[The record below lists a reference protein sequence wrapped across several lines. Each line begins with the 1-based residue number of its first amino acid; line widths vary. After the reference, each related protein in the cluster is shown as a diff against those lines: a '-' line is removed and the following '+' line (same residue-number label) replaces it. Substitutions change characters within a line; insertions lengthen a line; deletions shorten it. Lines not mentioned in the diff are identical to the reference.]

1 MSLLNNKIDFLD
13 RQDAIIFGSTGNE
26 SLKESYIRLKDN
38 ILYYGIDGKKKVI
51 QIESSIGDEAK
62 TTTVANVAVAL
73 GLSGKKVCVID
84 LDFRKARLHR
94 IFRTE
99 NINGITD
106 YMVGRISKEELHK
119 KTSYENV
126 TLINRG
132 SEIQN
137 SSIVLTSDKLKN
149 FFQELRNE
157 FDFILIDCPPVL
169 LISDYIHISQL
180 ADGVLFVV
188 AYGKTKKKQV
198 AEAINQLRVNN
209 VDIIGAAF
217 TFYDPK
223 RSNSYY
229 EYSSYKYYGYKY
241 KDE

>member
-1 MSLLNNKIDFLD
+1 S
-13 RQDAIIFGSTGNE
+13 
-26 SLKESYIRLKDN
+26 
-38 ILYYGIDGKKKVI
+38 V
-51 QIESSIGDEAK
+51 GDEAK
-62 TTTVANVAVAL
+62 TTTLGNIAIAL

-84 LDFRKARLHR
+84 LDFRKTRLHR
-94 IFRTE
+94 LFHVE
-99 NINGITD
+99 NSKGITD
-106 YMVGRISKEELHK
+106 YMVGRISKEELYK

-137 SSIVLTSDKLKN
+137 TSIILTSDKMKN
-149 FFQELRNE
+149 FFQELRKE
-157 FDFILIDCPPVL
+157 FDFVLIDCPPVL

-180 ADGVLFVV
+180 SDGVLFLI

-198 AEAINQLRVNN
+198 AEAVNQLRLNN
-209 VDIIGAAF
+209 VDIMGAVF

-223 RSNSYY
+223 KSNSYY

>member
-1 MSLLNNKIDFLD
+1 M
-13 RQDAIIFGSTGNE
+13 
-26 SLKESYIRLKDN
+26 
-38 ILYYGIDGKKKVI
+38 
-51 QIESSIGDEAK
+51 
-62 TTTVANVAVAL
+62 
-73 GLSGKKVCVID
+73 
-84 LDFRKARLHR
+84 
-94 IFRTE
+94 
-99 NINGITD
+99 
-106 YMVGRISKEELHK
+106 
-119 KTSYENV
+119 
-126 TLINRG
+126 NRG

-137 SSIVLTSDKLKN
+137 SSIILTSDKIKN

-180 ADGVLFVV
+180 SDGVLFLI

-198 AEAINQLRVNN
+198 AEAINQLRLNN
-209 VDIIGAAF
+209 VNIIGAAF

-229 EYSSYKYYGYKY
+229 EYSSYKYYGYKD

>member
-1 MSLLNNKIDFLD
+1 MSLFNNKIEFLD
-13 RQDAIIFGSTGNE
+13 RHDAIIFGVEGNE

-51 QIESSIGDEAK
+51 QIESSVGDEAK
-62 TTTVANVAVAL
+62 TTTLGNIAIAL

-94 IFRTE
+94 LFHVE
-99 NINGITD
+99 NSKGITD
-106 YMVGRISKEELHK
+106 YMVGRISKEELYK

-137 SSIVLTSDKLKN
+137 TSIILTSDKMKN
-149 FFQELRNE
+149 FFQELRKE
-157 FDFILIDCPPVL
+157 FDFVLIDCPPVL

-180 ADGVLFVV
+180 SDGVLFLI

-198 AEAINQLRVNN
+198 AEAVNQLRLNN
-209 VDIIGAAF
+209 VDIMGAVF

-223 RSNSYY
+223 KSNSYY

>member
-1 MSLLNNKIDFLD
+1 MSLFNNKIEFLD
-13 RQDAIIFGSTGNE
+13 RHDAIIFGVEGNE
-26 SLKESYIRLKDN
+26 SLKESYVRLKDN

-51 QIESSIGDEAK
+51 QIESSVGDEAK
-62 TTTVANVAVAL
+62 TTTLGNIAIGL

-94 IFRTE
+94 LFHVE
-99 NINGITD
+99 NSKGITD
-106 YMVGRISKEELHK
+106 YMVGRISKEELYK

-137 SSIVLTSDKLKN
+137 TSIILTSDKMKN
-149 FFQELRNE
+149 FFQELRKE
-157 FDFILIDCPPVL
+157 FDFVLIDCPPVL

-180 ADGVLFVV
+180 SDGVLFLI

-198 AEAINQLRVNN
+198 AEAVNQLRLNN
-209 VDIIGAAF
+209 VDIMGAVF

-223 RSNSYY
+223 KSNSYY

>member
-1 MSLLNNKIDFLD
+1 MSLFNNKIEFLD
-13 RQDAIIFGSTGNE
+13 RHDAIIFGVEGNE
-26 SLKESYIRLKDN
+26 SLKESYVRLKDN

-51 QIESSIGDEAK
+51 QIESSVGDEAK
-62 TTTVANVAVAL
+62 TTTLGNIAIAL

-94 IFRTE
+94 LFHVE
-99 NINGITD
+99 NSKGITD
-106 YMVGRISKEELHK
+106 YMVGRISKEELYK

-137 SSIVLTSDKLKN
+137 TSIILTSDKMKN
-149 FFQELRNE
+149 FFQELRKE

-180 ADGVLFVV
+180 SDGVLFLI

-198 AEAINQLRVNN
+198 AEAVNQLRLNN
-209 VDIIGAAF
+209 VDIMGAVF

-223 RSNSYY
+223 KSNSYY

>member
-1 MSLLNNKIDFLD
+1 MSLFNNKIEFLD
-13 RQDAIIFGSTGNE
+13 RHDAIIFGVEGNE
-26 SLKESYIRLKDN
+26 SLKESYVRLKDN

-51 QIESSIGDEAK
+51 QIESSVGDEAK
-62 TTTVANVAVAL
+62 TTTLGNITIAL

-94 IFRTE
+94 LFHVE
-99 NINGITD
+99 NSKGITD
-106 YMVGRISKEELHK
+106 YMVGRISKEELYK

-137 SSIVLTSDKLKN
+137 TSIILTSDKMKN
-149 FFQELRNE
+149 FFQELRKE
-157 FDFILIDCPPVL
+157 FDFVLIDCPPVL

-180 ADGVLFVV
+180 SDGVLFLI

-198 AEAINQLRVNN
+198 AEAVNQLRLNN
-209 VDIIGAAF
+209 VDIMGAVF

-223 RSNSYY
+223 KSNSYY

>member
-1 MSLLNNKIDFLD
+1 MSLFNNKIEFLD
-13 RQDAIIFGSTGNE
+13 RHDAIIFGVEGNE
-26 SLKESYIRLKDN
+26 SLKESYVRLKDN

-51 QIESSIGDEAK
+51 QIESSVGDEAK
-62 TTTVANVAVAL
+62 TTTLGNIAIAL

-94 IFRTE
+94 IFHVE
-99 NINGITD
+99 NSKGITD
-106 YMVGRISKEELHK
+106 YMVGRISKEELYK

-137 SSIVLTSDKLKN
+137 TSIILTSDKMKN
-149 FFQELRNE
+149 FFQELRKE

-180 ADGVLFVV
+180 SDGVLFLI

-198 AEAINQLRVNN
+198 AEAVNQLRLNN
-209 VDIIGAAF
+209 VDIMGAVF

-223 RSNSYY
+223 KSNSYY

>member
-1 MSLLNNKIDFLD
+1 MSLFNNKIEFLD
-13 RQDAIIFGSTGNE
+13 RHDAIIFGVEGNE
-26 SLKESYIRLKDN
+26 SLKESYVRLKDN

-51 QIESSIGDEAK
+51 QIESSVGDEAK
-62 TTTVANVAVAL
+62 TTTLGNIAIAL

-94 IFRTE
+94 LFHVE
-99 NINGITD
+99 NSKGITD
-106 YMVGRISKEELHK
+106 YMVGRISKEELYK

-137 SSIVLTSDKLKN
+137 SSIILTSDKMKN
-149 FFQELRNE
+149 FFQELRKE
-157 FDFILIDCPPVL
+157 FDFVLIDCPPVL

-180 ADGVLFVV
+180 SDGVLFLI

-198 AEAINQLRVNN
+198 AEAVNQLRLNN
-209 VDIIGAAF
+209 VDIMGAVF

-223 RSNSYY
+223 KSNSYY

>member
-1 MSLLNNKIDFLD
+1 MSLFNNKIEFLD
-13 RQDAIIFGSTGNE
+13 RHDAIIFGVEGNE
-26 SLKESYIRLKDN
+26 SLKESYVRLKDN

-51 QIESSIGDEAK
+51 QIESSVGDEAK
-62 TTTVANVAVAL
+62 TTTLGNIAIAL

-94 IFRTE
+94 LFHVE
-99 NINGITD
+99 NSKGITD
-106 YMVGRISKEELHK
+106 YMVGRISKEELYK

-137 SSIVLTSDKLKN
+137 SSIILTSDKMKN
-149 FFQELRNE
+149 FFQELRKE

-180 ADGVLFVV
+180 SDGVLFLI

-198 AEAINQLRVNN
+198 AEAVNQLRLNN
-209 VDIIGAAF
+209 VDIMGAVF

-223 RSNSYY
+223 KSNSYY

>member
-1 MSLLNNKIDFLD
+1 MSLFNNKIEFLD
-13 RQDAIIFGSTGNE
+13 RHDAIIFGVEGNE
-26 SLKESYIRLKDN
+26 SLKESYVRLKDN

-51 QIESSIGDEAK
+51 QIESSVGDEAK
-62 TTTVANVAVAL
+62 TTTLGNIAIAL

-94 IFRTE
+94 LFHVE
-99 NINGITD
+99 NSKGITD
-106 YMVGRISKEELHK
+106 YMVGRISKEELYK

-137 SSIVLTSDKLKN
+137 TSIILTSDKMKN
-149 FFQELRNE
+149 FFQELRKE
-157 FDFILIDCPPVL
+157 FDFVLIDCPPVL

-180 ADGVLFVV
+180 SDGVLFLI

-198 AEAINQLRVNN
+198 AEAVNQLRLNN
-209 VDIIGAAF
+209 VDIMGAVF

-223 RSNSYY
+223 KSNSYY

>member
-1 MSLLNNKIDFLD
+1 MSLFNNKIEFLD
-13 RQDAIIFGSTGNE
+13 RHDAIIFGSEGNE
-26 SLKESYIRLKDN
+26 ALKESYIRLKDN

-62 TTTVANVAVAL
+62 TTTLGNVAVAL
-73 GLSGKKVCVID
+73 GLSGKKVCVVD
-84 LDFRKARLHR
+84 LDFRKARSHR
-94 IFRTE
+94 IFHAE

-106 YMVGRISKEELHK
+106 YMVGRISKEELYK

-137 SSIVLTSDKLKN
+137 SSIVLTSDKMKN
-149 FFQELRNE
+149 FFQELRKE

-180 ADGVLFVV
+180 SDGVLFLI

-198 AEAINQLRVNN
+198 VEAINQLRLNN
-209 VDIIGAAF
+209 VDIMGAVF

-223 RSNSYY
+223 KSNSYY

>member
-1 MSLLNNKIDFLD
+1 MNLFNNKTEVLE
-13 RQDAIIFGSTGNE
+13 RQDAIIFGSEGNE

-38 ILYYGIDGKKKVI
+38 ILYYGIDGNKKVI

-62 TTTVANVAVAL
+62 TTTIANVAVAL

-84 LDFRKARLHR
+84 LDFHKARLHR
-94 IFRTE
+94 TFRIE

-106 YMVGRISKEELHK
+106 YMVGRISKEELYK

-126 TLINRG
+126 TLVNRG

-137 SSIVLTSDKLKN
+137 SSIILTSDKIKK
-149 FFQELRNE
+149 FFQELRSE

-180 ADGVLFVV
+180 SDGVLFLI

-198 AEAINQLRVNN
+198 AEAINQLRLNN
-209 VDIIGAAF
+209 VNIIGAAF

-229 EYSSYKYYGYKY
+229 EYSSYKYYGYKD

>member
-1 MSLLNNKIDFLD
+1 MNPFNNKTEFLD
-13 RQDAIIFGSTGNE
+13 RSDAIIFGVEGNE

-62 TTTVANVAVAL
+62 TTTIANVAVAL

-94 IFRTE
+94 IFRGE

-106 YMVGRISKEELHK
+106 YMVGRVTKEELYK

-126 TLINRG
+126 TLVNRG

-137 SSIVLTSDKLKN
+137 ASIILTSDKMKH
-149 FFQELRNE
+149 FFEELRNE

-180 ADGVLFVV
+180 SDGVLFLV

-198 AEAINQLRVNN
+198 TEAINQLRLNQVE
-209 VDIIGAAF
+209 IIGVAF

-223 RSNSYY
+223 KSNSYY

>member
-1 MSLLNNKIDFLD
+1 MSLFNNKIEFLD
-13 RQDAIIFGSTGNE
+13 RHDAIIFGVEGNE
-26 SLKESYIRLKDN
+26 SLKESYVRLKDN

-51 QIESSIGDEAK
+51 QIESSVGDEAK
-62 TTTVANVAVAL
+62 TTTLGNIAIAL

-94 IFRTE
+94 LFHVE
-99 NINGITD
+99 NSKGITD
-106 YMVGRISKEELHK
+106 YMVGRISKEELYK

-137 SSIVLTSDKLKN
+137 TSIILTSDKMKN
-149 FFQELRNE
+149 FFQELRKE

-180 ADGVLFVV
+180 SDGVLFLI

-198 AEAINQLRVNN
+198 VEAINQLRLNN
-209 VDIIGAAF
+209 VDIMGAVF

-223 RSNSYY
+223 KSNSYY